1 MSSTGWR
8 PGEVVA
14 DLARRTAG
22 VVSGVTAD
30 GRVRL
35 VRPGGPAWTADPGE
49 LRAATRAEVMSVK
62 VATANQRWGLQ

>member
-1 MSSTGWR
+1 MSRNTWR
-8 PGEVVA
+8 QGEVVT

-35 VRPGGPAWTADPGE
+35 VRPGGPAWTADPQQ
-49 LRAATRAEVMSVK
+49 LRSATRAEVMSVK
-62 VATANQRWGLQ
+62 VAMANHRWGLQ